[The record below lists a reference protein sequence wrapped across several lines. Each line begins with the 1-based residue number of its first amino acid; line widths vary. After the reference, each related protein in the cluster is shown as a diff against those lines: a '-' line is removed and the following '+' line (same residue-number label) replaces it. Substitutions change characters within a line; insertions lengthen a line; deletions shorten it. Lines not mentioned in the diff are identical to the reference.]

1 MNSEVLI
8 PGMKFANKHNL
19 TQKEIEVLIPFFEKT
34 YTTLELSKVLG
45 VHKTT
50 LHHVIQ
56 RLKLKHL
63 LILKDKDARGT
74 NLYEFDLSQLEK
86 PKIIKLEENQMAED
100 EEKKDEPEESSD
112 DSEDSE

>member
-19 TQKEIEVLIPFFEKT
+19 TQKEIEVLVPFLEKP

-45 VHKTT
+45 AHKTT

-63 LILKDKDARGT
+63 LVLKNRDEKGT
-74 NLYEFDLSQLEK
+74 NLYEFKLSQLE
-86 PKIIKLEENQMAED
+86 E
-100 EEKKDEPEESSD
+100 
-112 DSEDSE
+112 